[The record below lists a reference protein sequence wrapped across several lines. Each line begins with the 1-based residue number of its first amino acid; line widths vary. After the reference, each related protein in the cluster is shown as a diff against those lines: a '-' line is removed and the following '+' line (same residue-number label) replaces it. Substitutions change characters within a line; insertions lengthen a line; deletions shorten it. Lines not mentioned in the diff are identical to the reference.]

1 MCGILLKF
9 VNRLFAPFCILARR
23 EKGAWRTMTETQP
36 FFIRPINANDIQKVQ
51 LLARK
56 SFRWIEGAFFSL
68 SPFTFVAEK
77 DGEILG
83 GIVLNFYSMPD
94 GQQGGFVSW
103 IFTSPSAR
111 GLGVAGSLM
120 DMAMEYFKSHGCQ
133 EIWASVEGYNASS
146 MKLFANRGF
155 TILSPGEQIRRYGIY
170 LPLVWLRSFHLF
182 DIGHY
187 IWVNPGAAKPDNP
200 LLQWLAVWL
209 INSLFILL
217 AIWRNNGFTT
227 LNPLAFLAVPAIML
241 VLFGGRWAAMKLAA
255 RASGLDTRYR
265 AWESGLSL
273 TFVIALLFG
282 SAFPTPGSLY
292 PRSHDWNYRD
302 SLSKLARMALAGM
315 VFGLLFCWTLI
326 LLSRFAPL
334 PQEWV
339 VWFNLGLYVGIPLAI
354 FDNVLAIVFPFV
366 SFNGRRVWD
375 FNRPLWGVLAVLT
388 IALILI

>member
-1 MCGILLKF
+1 
-9 VNRLFAPFCILARR
+9 
-23 EKGAWRTMTETQP
+23 
-36 FFIRPINANDIQKVQ
+36 
-51 LLARK
+51 
-56 SFRWIEGAFFSL
+56 
-68 SPFTFVAEK
+68 
-77 DGEILG
+77 
-83 GIVLNFYSMPD
+83 
-94 GQQGGFVSW
+94 
-103 IFTSPSAR
+103 
-111 GLGVAGSLM
+111 
-120 DMAMEYFKSHGCQ
+120 
-133 EIWASVEGYNASS
+133 
-146 MKLFANRGF
+146 
-155 TILSPGEQIRRYGIY
+155 
-170 LPLVWLRSFHLF
+170 
-182 DIGHY
+182 
-187 IWVNPGAAKPDNP
+187 
-200 LLQWLAVWL
+200 
-209 INSLFILL
+209 L